1 MTYSKILRNHSALE
15 ARRQKSEKGLS
26 EIRKRFSKTSFFK
39 TKSIC
44 VFTAGSFGR
53 RDAGKKSD
61 LDLFVISE
69 RVGKERS
76 RLSDL
81 EILAKLIEINRDL
94 KYPPFSND
102 GQFLKVYSIADMKGK
117 TGDPIDDSENL
128 FTARLLFLL
137 ESVPLCN
144 RHLYNKH
151 LKEIVDHYF
160 RDYPAHKSFRPLF
173 LLNDI
178 LRYWRTLCLNYER
191 IRNDPGR
198 PWRKKN
204 INLKF
209 SRMLTV
215 FSTVLPLIALP
226 VRRPKDFIN
235 LAKARPLDRLAQGL
249 DALHDEGLSKDFKVF
264 LDDYEQ
270 FLRWKE
276 ESNVEVGMQKITMK
290 KRARESAIRFSAFLH
305 TALSH
310 KRIPIE
316 FRKYLII

>member
-1 MTYSKILRNHSALE
+1 MTYSKILRNHAALE
-15 ARRQKSEKGLS
+15 VRRRKSETNLS

-39 TKSIC
+39 TKPVS

-53 RDAGKKSD
+53 RDTGKNSD

-69 RVGKERS
+69 HADKNRS

-81 EILAKLIEINRDL
+81 EILAKLIEINREL
-94 KYPPFSND
+94 RYPPFSND
-102 GQFLKVYSIADMKGK
+102 GQFLKVYSIADMKGR
-117 TGDPIDDSENL
+117 TGDPRDDSENL

-137 ESVPLCN
+137 ESAPLCN
-144 RHLYNKH
+144 YDLYNKH

-215 FSTVLPLIALP
+215 FATVLPLITLP
-226 VRRPKDFIN
+226 VRQPKDFIS

-249 DALHDEGLSKDFKVF
+249 DALNDESLSDDFKIF
-264 LDDYEQ
+264 LNDYEQ
-270 FLRWKE
+270 FLRWKDQ
-276 ESNVEVGMQKITMK
+276 SNVEIGMRKLAMK
-290 KRARESAIRFSAFLH
+290 RRAQESAKRFSGFLY

-310 KRIPIE
+310 EQIPIE